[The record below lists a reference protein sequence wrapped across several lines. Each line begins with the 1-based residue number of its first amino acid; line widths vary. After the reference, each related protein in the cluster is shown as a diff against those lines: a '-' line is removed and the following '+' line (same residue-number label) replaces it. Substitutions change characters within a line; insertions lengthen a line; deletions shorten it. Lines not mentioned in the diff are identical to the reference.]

1 VDIIYNKIAQYRFK
15 NTSVACVKVK
25 KLAKL
30 LRQKLLA
37 MVELKSDMEELYVT
51 EANAM

>member
-1 VDIIYNKIAQYRFK
+1 LRKRKRLV
-15 NTSVACVKVK
+15 
-25 KLAKL
+25 KL

-51 EANAM
+51 KAHAMYGSKLDEL